1 MGLPIETHKTTVSR
15 LSLSK
20 YLADGAWKLGDDSSP
35 SSDVDDLPSVKKAK
49 MDSPETLTA
58 VCYICQLSTL
68 PGKLFPKKAIELG
81 VPKGPLFRD
90 FVAGKIVTLED
101 GRKVSFKSQL
111 DIVCSTVQ

>member
-1 MGLPIETHKTTVSR
+1 M
-15 LSLSK
+15 
-20 YLADGAWKLGDDSSP
+20 
-35 SSDVDDLPSVKKAK
+35 DDLPSVKKAK

-101 GRKVSFKSQL
+101 GRKVGFKSQL
-111 DIVCSTVQ
+111 DIQQYNKRNTIIFTKETFIKCGTI